1 MCVFDMCDYKVT
13 LYVTHNS
20 KGFTVKHKVPFHT
33 LTLNTSASVMNEDVN
48 AVEDLNLFLVNSS
61 KAKMCVLYES
71 SLFCNPSDS

>member
-20 KGFTVKHKVPFHT
+20 KGFTVKPKVPFHT
-33 LTLNTSASVMNEDVN
+33 LTTLNKSASVMNEDVN
-48 AVEDLNLFLVNSS
+48 AVDLNLFLVNSS

-71 SLFCNPSDS
+71 SLFYNPSDS